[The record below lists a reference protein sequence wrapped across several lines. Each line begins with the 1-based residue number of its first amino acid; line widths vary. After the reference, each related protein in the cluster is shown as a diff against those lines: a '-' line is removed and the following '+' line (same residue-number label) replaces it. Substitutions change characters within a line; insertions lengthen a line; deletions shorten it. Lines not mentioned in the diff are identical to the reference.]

1 MIRPFTAVTFALA
14 AGMVLYT
21 YQAKHQVQLLDRD
34 IEKTLIDTVSLR
46 EQSRTLKAEW
56 TLRENP
62 DRLKAFADQ
71 YLTLKP
77 LAPTQFTTLA
87 ELDSRLPAPIV
98 GAPATDPNDTTEEP
112 ELPVAEAASPMTD
125 LAATDDLPIPPLPV
139 PPPAAVVATLV
150 PAAPASVAAPPP
162 AARRVAQP
170 APVPTPAPPPVAM
183 VAVDRTVPAPKPAPP
198 RPSVLSATAALPAPT
213 PQPRPPLQVQ
223 APTQSVQTQ
232 PLQTQPS
239 QTASYQAQP
248 VRSAPVQTP
257 PLQARAQPA
266 AMPQP
271 QFAPQPAPQAASQPP
286 MGGSLLGIAHG
297 GSFAP
302 SPRPMPVA
310 TTQWS
315 NGN

>member
-21 YQAKHQVQLLDRD
+21 YQAKHDVQLLDRE
-34 IEKTLIDTVSLR
+34 IEKTLTETVSLR

-98 GAPATDPNDTTEEP
+98 GAAATDPNATTEEP
-112 ELPVAEAASPMTD
+112 ETPVAEAAPP
-125 LAATDDLPIPPLPV
+125 ATVADVAEDLPIPPLPV
-139 PPPAAVVATLV
+139 PPPAMAVATQVPPV
-150 PAAPASVAAPPP
+150 PAAA
-162 AARRVAQP
+162 P
-170 APVPTPAPPPVAM
+170 APA
-183 VAVDRTVPAPKPAPP
+183 PAPKPVVQAAPAP
-198 RPSVLSATAALPAPT
+198 IPPKPLPQSPSVLAAVAPLPAPT
-213 PQPRPPLQVQ
+213 PQPRPPLQ
-223 APTQSVQTQ
+223 A
-232 PLQTQPS
+232 
-239 QTASYQAQP
+239 QAQP
-248 VRSAPVQTP
+248 VQAQQARSAPVQAP
-257 PLQARAQPA
+257 PVQMRAQPV

-271 QFAPQPAPQAASQPP
+271 QYAPQPAPQPP
-286 MGGSLLGIAHG
+286 MGGSLLGMAHG

-310 TTQWS
+310 TTQWP